1 MCIDEV
7 TAVMQD
13 IAKNLDDQNDFLS
26 ENNVQKDFTAED
38 LCILKTMFL
47 ELENAIDSITLKN
60 RSEGDTFPG
69 GYIFE
74 LLEKIEVK
82 RFLISNEFDVCV
94 CIYMYIYLHTF
105 TLLWLII

>member
-13 IAKNLDDQNDFLS
+13 MTKESDQQNDFLS

-38 LCILKTMFL
+38 LCILKAMFL
-47 ELENAIDSITLKN
+47 ELEKAIDSIELKN
-60 RSEGDTFPG
+60 RNEGDTFPG

-74 LLEKIEVK
+74 LLEKIEVII
-82 RFLISNEFDVCV
+82 F
-94 CIYMYIYLHTF
+94 TF
-105 TLLWLII
+105 K